1 MGVFGRSTLF
11 SGQSMILD
19 QIQSLKQWRSRHAA
33 RSGLQADKAR
43 RNAVETQEDVWAL
56 ALVLLSLIEEL
67 VARGVI
73 TQDELVERIKRLDA
87 DDGLTDGQIDP
98 DKLRSAMKVGRPA
111 KPAGFKSFPGQA
123 AAARATGKR
132 KA

>member
-1 MGVFGRSTLF
+1 MGVFSHLVWV
-11 SGQSMILD
+11 D
-19 QIQSLKQWRSRHAA
+19 QIESLARWRSRQIKRNRELADSTRK
-33 RSGLQADKAR
+33 RSVD
-43 RNAVETQEDVWAL
+43 TQEDVWAL
-56 ALVLLSLIEEL
+56 ALVLLSLVEEL
-67 VARGVI
+67 VAREVV
-73 TQDELVERIKRLDA
+73 TQDELIARIKRLDA